1 MQRSRG
7 DAPIGLSVLDRLID
21 PELKIP
27 GPPLSRSRSLQKLR
41 DAVRRDLEWLLNTR
55 QPIEVA
61 AEGSQLQH
69 SLYMY
74 GLPDITSRSA
84 KDNRDRQFLTQSIET
99 AIAQFEPR
107 LMNVRVT
114 LIDNET
120 EKMPLLRFAIDGLLR
135 VDPNPEHVSFDTL
148 LQLSS
153 GECTVRGQAGAR

>member
-7 DAPIGLSVLDRLID
+7 DAPVGLSVLDRLID
-21 PELKIP
+21 PELKVP

-55 QPIEVA
+55 QPVEVA
-61 AEGSQLQH
+61 DEGSQLQN

-84 KDNRDRQFLTQSIET
+84 KDNRDRQFLTQSIES
-99 AIAQFEPR
+99 AIARFEPR
-107 LMNVRVT
+107 LINVRVQ
-114 LIDNET
+114 LANNEG
-120 EKMPLLRFAIDGLLR
+120 EKIPLLRFVIEGLLR
-135 VDPNPEHVSFDTL
+135 IDPNPEPVSFDTL

-153 GECTVRGQAGAR
+153 GEYTVRGQTGAR